1 MNTKTEWRT
10 NRFSLLELLVVISVI
25 VILIGLLLPA
35 LNKSLDKAR
44 SISCLNNEKTTGI
57 AIMNY
62 SLDNEEWL
70 VIGSGGYGNLN
81 RWYLYLSGK
90 MTNGMKHSLTTKNY
104 GIVYNGNKVTYG
116 TFACPSESE
125 PFATYEVTH
134 YGQSAYL
141 LVGEETGRDTGKFRR
156 RRLNSVFH
164 PSVALTIADTNSPK
178 LVNPGNL
185 RTFSYRHGAREMR
198 APAAD
203 EDPFSGGM
211 TNVLYLDGHATGR
224 KYMDMI
230 LNVSD
235 GDIRTTYG
243 NRNIPNRRPMLAGFY
258 YDNISVD

>member
-1 MNTKTEWRT
+1 ME
-10 NRFSLLELLVVISVI
+10 NRMKPGNAFSLIELLVVISVI
-25 VILIGLLLPA
+25 AVLASLLLPV
-35 LNKSLDKAR
+35 LNKALEKAR

-62 SLDNEEWL
+62 TLENDEWL

-81 RWYLYLSGK
+81 RWYLFLSGK
-90 MTNGMKHSLTTKNY
+90 MTNGMPHPVSSRNY
-104 GIVYNGNKVTYG
+104 GVVYTGNKVTTG
-116 TFACPSESE
+116 TFACPSEE
-125 PFATYEVTH
+125 KPFTLYEVTH
-134 YGQSAYL
+134 YGQNSYL
-141 LVGEETGRDTGKFRR
+141 LAGEESSRDSGKFRR
-156 RRLNSVFH
+156 RRLSSVFH
-164 PSVALTIADTNSPK
+164 PSVSFTLVDSNSPN

-185 RTFSYRHGAREMR
+185 RSFSYRHGAREMR
-198 APAAD
+198 EPGAD

-211 TNVLYLDGHATGR
+211 TNVLYLDGHAAGR

-258 YDNISVD
+258 YDNVVTD